1 MAATASLAARHE
13 QPPSS
18 AVRPGARRLDGQ
30 RAADAGRIAELTQQL
45 VEARHMQAQTASQVR
60 LQWFMAPALVE
71 RVLAPALVVR
81 VLMARAGRASY
92 HQPCMLLP

>member
-1 MAATASLAARHE
+1 
-13 QPPSS
+13 
-18 AVRPGARRLDGQ
+18 
-30 RAADAGRIAELTQQL
+30 
-45 VEARHMQAQTASQVR
+45 MQAQTASQVR